1 VIQTRTRKYINVFV
15 AIHQTRNNN
24 PGGYRYPY
32 QLETTIMKR
41 LFKFHRSLLVGS
53 LLTTL
58 LLTYPIGWTGKAIA
72 DIDGDDVVETPSL
85 ITTPLFE
92 NLGNYSHP
100 ISTHNLR
107 TQRYFDQGLILSYG
121 FNHAE
126 ALRSFQQ
133 AAKLDPNCAICHWG
147 MAYVLGPNI
156 NAAMEDGA
164 VPTAWEAMQQA
175 IAFSEYASPKERAYI
190 AALATRY
197 TAEPVEDRTAL
208 NLAYANAM
216 RQVAQQYPDDPD
228 AATLFAEA
236 LMDTT
241 PWDYW
246 TEDGTSNPEGAEIIA
261 TLESV
266 LQRHPNH
273 LGALHLYIH
282 AVEAEHPELAA
293 QAADRLRDLNINTGH
308 LIHMPGHIYI
318 RVGRYHDA
326 VIANQQAAAADA
338 HYAHQHDPEG
348 TYPVAYMPHNHH
360 FLWYAAVMSGQ
371 REVALQAARDTANLV
386 DQSLIR
392 EAGYGTLQHYAVIPL
407 YTYVKFGMWNEILVQ
422 PAPAEDLVYPTGVWH
437 FARGMA
443 YIAKGQLQQANQEL
457 EALQAIAA
465 NPALEGITIWDINT
479 TTHLLQIG
487 SEVLAGELAAKQ
499 GNFEAAIAHLQK
511 GVELEDSLNY
521 DEPAPWYSPV
531 RQTLGSVL
539 LQANH
544 PVQAEQAYLEDL
556 ATYPENGW
564 SLYGLAQS
572 LRAQGKEQEAQQV
585 QARFE
590 QAWRYADTSIAA
602 LR

>member
-1 VIQTRTRKYINVFV
+1 
-15 AIHQTRNNN
+15 
-24 PGGYRYPY
+24 
-32 QLETTIMKR
+32 MKR
-41 LFKFHRSLLVGS
+41 LFKFHRSLFVGS
-53 LLTTL
+53 LLATL
-58 LLTYPIGWTGKAIA
+58 LLTHPLGWKSAIA
-72 DIDGDDVVETPSL
+72 HTPEGQPVQLANVSEP
-85 ITTPLFE
+85 TVPLFE

-100 ISTHNLR
+100 ISTRNPQA
-107 TQRYFDQGLILSYG
+107 QRYFDQGLILSYG

-133 AAKLDPNCAICHWG
+133 AAELDPNCAICHWG

-164 VPTAWEAMQQA
+164 VPTAWDA
-175 IAFSEYASPKERAYI
+175 IQRAIQLSPYASAKERAYI

-197 TAEPVEDRTAL
+197 TAEPVGDRSAL

-216 RQVAQQYPDDPD
+216 RQVAQQYPEDLD

-246 TEDGTSNPEGAEIIA
+246 QEDGTPKPEGADIIA
-261 TLESV
+261 TLEAV
-266 LQRHPNH
+266 LDQDPYHP
-273 LGALHLYIH
+273 GALHLYIH
-282 AVEAEHPELAA
+282 AVEAERPELAA
-293 QAADRLRDLNINTGH
+293 SAADRLRALNINTGH

-318 RVGRYHDA
+318 RVGRYNDA

-338 HYAHQHDPEG
+338 RYAQQHQPEG

-371 REVALQAARDTANLV
+371 RQVAIDAAQQTANLV

-407 YTYVKFGMWNEILVQ
+407 YTYVKFGLWDEILTQ
-422 PAPAEDLVYPTGVWH
+422 PAPPQDLVYPTGVWH

-443 YIAKGQLQQANQEL
+443 YTAKGQVQQATAEL
-457 EALQAIAA
+457 EALRAIAA
-465 NPALEGITIWDINT
+465 SPALEGVTIWDINT
-479 TTHLLQIG
+479 TAHLLQIG

-499 GNFEAAIAHLQK
+499 GNFTAAIAHLEK
-511 GVELEDSLNY
+511 GVELEDNLNY
-521 DEPAPWYSPV
+521 DEPSPWYAPV
-531 RQTLGSVL
+531 RQMLGAVL
-539 LQANH
+539 LQAGR
-544 PVQAEQAYLEDL
+544 PVEAEQVYREDL
-556 ATYPENGW
+556 AIYPNNGW

-572 LRAQGKEQEAQQV
+572 LQAQGNVQEAQQV
-585 QARFE
+585 QAQFE
-590 QAWRYADTSIAA
+590 QSWRYADITLAA
-602 LR
+602 LQ

>member
-1 VIQTRTRKYINVFV
+1 
-15 AIHQTRNNN
+15 
-24 PGGYRYPY
+24 
-32 QLETTIMKR
+32 MKR
-41 LFKFHRSLLVGS
+41 LFKSHRSLFVGS
-53 LLTTL
+53 LLTIL
-58 LLTYPIGWTGKAIA
+58 LLTHPLGWTGAIA
-72 DIDGDDVVETPSL
+72 HTSEAHRIHVANVPEPAV
-85 ITTPLFE
+85 PLFE
-92 NLGNYSHP
+92 DLGNYSHP
-100 ISTHNLR
+100 ISTRNPQA
-107 TQRYFDQGLILSYG
+107 QRYFDQGLILSYG

-156 NAAMEDGA
+156 NAAMEEGA
-164 VPTAWEAMQQA
+164 VPTAWESIQRA
-175 IAFSEYASPKERAYI
+175 IQLSPYASAKERAYI

-197 TAEPVEDRTAL
+197 TAEPVADRSTL

-216 RQVAQQYPDDPD
+216 RQVAQQYPDDLD

-246 TEDGTSNPEGAEIIA
+246 QEDGTPKPEGTEIIA
-261 TLESV
+261 TLEAV
-266 LQRHPNH
+266 LDQDPYHP
-273 LGALHLYIH
+273 GALHLYIH
-282 AVEAEHPELAA
+282 AVEAERPELAA
-293 QAADRLRDLNINTGH
+293 SAADRLRDLNINTGH

-338 HYAHQHDPEG
+338 HYAQQHQPEG

-371 REVALQAARDTANLV
+371 RQVAIESAQQTADLV

-407 YTYVKFGMWNEILVQ
+407 YTYVKFGLWDEILKQ
-422 PAPAEDLVYPTGVWH
+422 SAPAEDLVYPTGVWH

-443 YIAKGQLQQANQEL
+443 YQAKGQLQQASQEL

-465 NPALEGITIWDINT
+465 SPALEGVTIWDINT
-479 TTHLLQIG
+479 TAHLLQIG
-487 SEVLAGELAAKQ
+487 CEVLAGELAAKQ
-499 GNFEAAIAHLQK
+499 GNFEMAIAHLQK

-531 RQTLGSVL
+531 RQTLGKVL
-539 LQANH
+539 LQANR
-544 PVQAEQAYLEDL
+544 PTAAEQAYRADL
-556 ATYPENGW
+556 TQYPENGW

-572 LRAQGKEQEAQQV
+572 LQAQGKGQEAQQV
-585 QARFE
+585 QAI
-590 QAWRYADTSIAA
+590 TLAA
-602 LR
+602 LK

>member
-1 VIQTRTRKYINVFV
+1 MNRLLKSYRT
-15 AIHQTRNNN
+15 
-24 PGGYRYPY
+24 
-32 QLETTIMKR
+32 
-41 LFKFHRSLLVGS
+41 LFVGS

-58 LLTYPIGWTGKAIA
+58 LLTYPIGWTTSAIA
-72 DIDGDDVVETPSL
+72 HTQSAHAEQIASVPV
-85 ITTPLFE
+85 TTPLFE

-100 ISTHNLR
+100 ISTRNPQA
-107 TQRYFDQGLILSYG
+107 QRYFDQGLILSYG

-133 AAKLDPNCAICHWG
+133 AAQLDRNCAICYWG

-156 NAAMEDGA
+156 NAAMEDGV
-164 VPTAWEAMQQA
+164 VPTAWEAIQKA
-175 IAFSEYASPKERAYI
+175 IALSQSASPKERAYI

-197 TAEPVEDRTAL
+197 TAKPVANRTAL

-216 RQVAQQYPDDPD
+216 RQVAQKYPDDPD

-246 TEDGTSNPEGAEIIA
+246 EEDGTPKPEGAEIIA
-261 TLESV
+261 TLEFV
-266 LQRHPNH
+266 LKRNQNH

-282 AVEAEHPELAA
+282 AVEAERPELAA
-293 QAADRLRDLNINTGH
+293 EAADRLRDLKINTGH

-318 RVGRYHDA
+318 RVGRYQDA

-338 HYAHQHDPEG
+338 HYAQQHHPEG

-371 REVALQAARDTANLV
+371 QEVAMQAAQQTANLV
-386 DQSLIR
+386 DRSRIGQ
-392 EAGYGTLQHYAVIPL
+392 AGYGTLQHYAMIPL
-407 YTYVKFGMWNEILVQ
+407 YTYVKFGLWNEILAQ
-422 PAPAEDLVYPTGVWH
+422 TAPSEDLVYPTGVWH

-443 YIAKGQLQQANQEL
+443 YTAKGQLQQASKEL
-457 EALQAIAA
+457 EALKLIAA
-465 NPALEGITIWDINT
+465 NPALEGVTLWDINT
-479 TTHLLQIG
+479 TAHLLQIATEMLSG
-487 SEVLAGELAAKQ
+487 KLVAKQ
-499 GNFEAAIAHLQK
+499 GDFENAIAHLQK
-511 GVELEDSLNY
+511 GIELEDSLKY
-521 DEPAPWYSPV
+521 DEPAPWYSSV

-539 LQANH
+539 LQANR
-544 PVQAEQAYLEDL
+544 PAEAEQAYREDL
-556 ATYPENGW
+556 AKYPENGW

-572 LRAQGKEQEAQQV
+572 LQAQGKIQEAQQV

-590 QAWRYADTSIAA
+590 QAWRYADVSITAS
-602 LR
+602 